1 MNFWQNFLWRFL
13 RIFCKDFCKV
23 LAKILTEIPCWNCC
37 YFMPA
42 NAISRYREFYKEF
55 GRDLN
60 EDLEKTL
67 KSFCLKLFTKFLPE
81 KFWQTFFSK
90 SSPLFLTFFL
100 PSFFASKKLFADKNF
115 VRFTKILKRKFS
127 TRNLFKAKS
136 FFKAKSEFL
145 AKWKSKSLNL
155 SETFHL
161 RLRLAKQSKFIRRPR
176 NGSRALHKQATNL
189 RKSIDLLISVDGRRR
204 FEMF

>member
-23 LAKILTEIPCWNCC
+23 LAKLLTEIPCWNCC

-100 PSFFASKKLFADKNF
+100 PSFLQVKNF
-115 VRFTKILKRKFS
+115 LLTKTSFDSSRSSSESFWKFS
-127 TRNLFKAKS
+127 TRNLFKS
-136 FFKAKSEFL
+136 FQSE
-145 AKWKSKSLNL
+145 
-155 SETFHL
+155 
-161 RLRLAKQSKFIRRPR
+161 IRVFWR
-176 NGSRALHKQATNL
+176 NESRKVSTS
-189 RKSIDLLISVDGRRR
+189 RKPST
-204 FEMF
+204 